1 MCVVLYL
8 FVINILIDYSFSITI
23 FDQKKDKANVNIVLV
38 NNDIQ
43 RLTKASSIIIIS
55 NSGRIKLFETL

>member
-1 MCVVLYL
+1 MCGIMLY
-8 FVINILIDYSFSITI
+8 VIYILTDRSLPITI
-23 FDQKKDKANVNIVLV
+23 FDQKKDKANVVIVVV

-55 NSGRIKLFETL
+55 NSGQTKLFETL

>member
-8 FVINILIDYSFSITI
+8 FVINILIDYSFPITI

>member
-1 MCVVLYL
+1 MLS
-8 FVINILIDYSFSITI
+8 VIYILTDRSLPITI
-23 FDQKKDKANVNIVLV
+23 FDQKKDKANVVIVVV

-55 NSGRIKLFETL
+55 NSGQTKLFETL

>member
-1 MCVVLYL
+1 MCGNMLS
-8 FVINILIDYSFSITI
+8 VIYILTDRSLPITI
-23 FDQKKDKANVNIVLV
+23 FDQKKDKANVVIVVV

-55 NSGRIKLFETL
+55 NSGQTKLFETL

>member
-1 MCVVLYL
+1 MCGTMLS
-8 FVINILIDYSFSITI
+8 VIYILTDRSLPITI
-23 FDQKKDKANVNIVLV
+23 FDQKKDKANVVIVVV

-55 NSGRIKLFETL
+55 NSGQTKLFETL

>member
-1 MCVVLYL
+1 MYGIMLS
-8 FVINILIDYSFSITI
+8 VIYILTDRSLPITI
-23 FDQKKDKANVNIVLV
+23 FDQKKDKANVVIVVV

-55 NSGRIKLFETL
+55 NSGQTKLFETL

>member
-1 MCVVLYL
+1 MTDRSLP
-8 FVINILIDYSFSITI
+8 ITI
-23 FDQKKDKANVNIVLV
+23 FDQKKDKANVVIVVV

-55 NSGRIKLFETL
+55 NSGQTKLFETL

>member
-1 MCVVLYL
+1 MCGTMLS
-8 FVINILIDYSFSITI
+8 VIYILTDRSLPITI
-23 FDQKKDKANVNIVLV
+23 FDQKKDKANVVIIVV

-55 NSGRIKLFETL
+55 NSGQTKLFETL